1 MSCTH
6 LLGAKRAEDIL
17 EFEDVPLS
25 AMASAADEADLL
37 PLGRGGHDGKGA
49 LALLLVIWGAN
60 PDDDL
65 DGLARHDGFGRAC
78 EVNDGVLACEAG
90 CMQGAFEKR
99 SRILLTLIVLA
110 RASSHLCRACLL

>member
-90 CMQGAFEKR
+90 CMQDTFEND
-99 SRILLTLIVLA
+99 LEFF
-110 RASSHLCRACLL
+110 